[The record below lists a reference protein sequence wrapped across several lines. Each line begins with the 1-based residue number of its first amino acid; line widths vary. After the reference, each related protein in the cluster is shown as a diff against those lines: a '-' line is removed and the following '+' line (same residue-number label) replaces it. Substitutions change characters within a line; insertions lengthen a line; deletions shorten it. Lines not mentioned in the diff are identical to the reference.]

1 VKTVCRISLRGYL
14 EQEELRAAERDRQTL
29 EALKELEAGAPT
41 ADGDEVFEWIASWG
55 TEAERPMPRLKK
67 R

>member
-1 VKTVCRISLRGYL
+1 MKTVCRVFLRGYL
-14 EQEELRAAERDRQTL
+14 EQEELRAERYRQTL
-29 EALKELEAGAPT
+29 EALKEIEAGAPT

-55 TEAERPMPRLKK
+55 TEAEKPMPCLKK